1 MKFNWFNKKENKVLP
16 DYFLEYEDSFL
27 NAPKLAINET
37 RFVVFD
43 TETTGFNRMRDRVLS
58 IGAVSLIDNTL
69 NVNDSFEVYLKQE
82 IFNPETVHIH
92 GILKE
97 GSITK
102 ISELE
107 ALKSFLKYIG
117 NSILVG
123 HHINFDI
130 MMMNQILVRN
140 QLPEIKNKTLDTEH
154 LYRTSKHTVYQ
165 NTLPK
170 ERYTLDKLCDELNVS
185 KSDRH
190 TASGDALITAILFL
204 KIIARLDKKN
214 DLTVKDLLNS

>member
-170 ERYTLDKLCDELNVS
+170 ERYTLDQLCDELNVS

-204 KIIARLDKKN
+204 KIIARLDKNN

>member
-16 DYFLEYEDSFL
+16 DYFLEYEDSLL
-27 NAPKLAINET
+27 NAPKLAIEET

-97 GSITK
+97 GSI
-102 ISELE
+102 
-107 ALKSFLKYIG
+107 
-117 NSILVG
+117 
-123 HHINFDI
+123 
-130 MMMNQILVRN
+130 
-140 QLPEIKNKTLDTEH
+140 IKNH
-154 LYRTSKHTVYQ
+154 
-165 NTLPK
+165 
-170 ERYTLDKLCDELNVS
+170 
-185 KSDRH
+185 
-190 TASGDALITAILFL
+190 
-204 KIIARLDKKN
+204 
-214 DLTVKDLLNS
+214 

>member
-102 ISELE
+102 IAELE

>member
-16 DYFLEYEDSFL
+16 HYFLEYEDSFL

-170 ERYTLDKLCDELNVS
+170 ERYTLDQLCDELNVS

-204 KIIARLDKKN
+204 KIIARLDKNN

>member
-102 ISELE
+102 IAELE

-204 KIIARLDKKN
+204 KIIARLDKNN

>member
-1 MKFNWFNKKENKVLP
+1 MKFNWFNKKENKILP

-58 IGAVSLIDNTL
+58 IGAVSLINNTL

-97 GSITK
+97 GNITK

-140 QLPEIKNKTLDTEH
+140 ELPEIKNKTLDTEH

-170 ERYTLDKLCDELNVS
+170 ERYTLDQLCDELNVS

-190 TASGDALITAILFL
+190 TASGDAFITAILFL

>member
-204 KIIARLDKKN
+204 KIIARLDKNN

>member
-1 MKFNWFNKKENKVLP
+1 MKFNWFNKTSKKVLP
-16 DYFLEYEDSFL
+16 EFFLEYEESIL
-27 NAPKLAINET
+27 NTPKLPLNET

-58 IGAVSLIDNTL
+58 IGAVSLTNNTL

-82 IFNPETVHIH
+82 VFNPETVHIH

-97 GSITK
+97 GNITK
-102 ISELE
+102 ITELE
-107 ALKSFLKYIG
+107 ALKLFLKYIG

-123 HHINFDI
+123 HHVGFDI
-130 MMMNQILVRN
+130 IMINQILERN

-165 NTLPK
+165 NTLQK

-190 TASGDALITAILFL
+190 TASGDALITAIVFL
-204 KIIARLDKKN
+204 KIIARLNKN
-214 DLTVKDLLNS
+214 DNLTVKELLSN

>member
-1 MKFNWFNKKENKVLP
+1 
-16 DYFLEYEDSFL
+16 
-27 NAPKLAINET
+27 
-37 RFVVFD
+37 
-43 TETTGFNRMRDRVLS
+43 
-58 IGAVSLIDNTL
+58 
-69 NVNDSFEVYLKQE
+69 
-82 IFNPETVHIH
+82 
-92 GILKE
+92 
-97 GSITK
+97 
-102 ISELE
+102 
-107 ALKSFLKYIG
+107 
-117 NSILVG
+117 
-123 HHINFDI
+123 

-170 ERYTLDKLCDELNVS
+170 ERYTLDQLCDELNVS

-204 KIIARLDKKN
+204 KIIARLDKNN

>member
-102 ISELE
+102 IAELE

-170 ERYTLDKLCDELNVS
+170 ERYTLDQLCDELNVS

-204 KIIARLDKKN
+204 KIIARLDKNN